1 MNMILK
7 GEQEIDNN
15 YWIIPNVEN
24 LDKTV
29 NAISGTWNSAS
40 YSGFSLRFLIIYVH
54 IVTKKIDRLHQC
66 LLNYYYYYY
75 WSLFFLLKG

>member
-1 MNMILK
+1 MNLILK
-7 GEQEIDNN
+7 GEEEIDNN

-40 YSGFSLRFLIIYVH
+40 DSGFSLRFLIIYVH
-54 IVTKKIDRLHQC
+54 IVTKR
-66 LLNYYYYYY
+66 
-75 WSLFFLLKG
+75 